1 VRGSGRTARG
11 AGGRDALPPGPRMP
25 RALQAVGWAKR
36 PYPFMKRCQERF
48 GDVFTLRILHSG
60 TWVFLCDPEDVK
72 RIFTA
77 PPGTLGVAL
86 ANPLL
91 EPVLG
96 PRSVMLLEEPAH
108 MTRRRLMLPPFHGK
122 RTGAD
127 AEMMAEATR
136 QEIARWPLGEPFE
149 LWPHMQAITQEVI
162 MRSVFGSGDEARLGR
177 LRKLLHELTR
187 ALNEPRRL
195 SMAAALGPRW
205 LAREAGFHAAMAPV
219 EEALLEEVDRRRR
232 EGENGHKDIVSI
244 LIDARY
250 EDGSA
255 MSERDLRDELMTLL
269 TDGPT
274 SSSLAWVFERLLRHP
289 EKLARLQKE
298 VLAENA
304 ADGPISGDIGLES
317 AHRQGEYMDAV
328 VKETLR
334 LCPPVPVVVRRLL
347 KPMEL
352 GGCKLPAGTTVAPC
366 VYLIHRNEEIYPQP
380 RHFLPERFLEKPPG
394 TYTWIPFGGG
404 TRRCLA
410 ASYAELEM
418 KRVLRTVLSEVELRP
433 ADSDSEHA
441 RRSAISFSPDKRGRV
456 VAEPR
461 TPTPAPDTAEPWQPS
476 PICS

>member
-1 VRGSGRTARG
+1 VKAVGRTADR
-11 AGGRDALPPGPRMP
+11 AGGRDGLPPGPRMP
-25 RALQAVGWAKR
+25 RWLQAIGWAKR
-36 PYPFMKRCQERF
+36 PYPFMKHCQERY
-48 GDVFTLRILHSG
+48 GDLFTLRILHSG
-60 TWVFLCDPEDVK
+60 TWVFLCDPDDVK
-72 RIFTA
+72 KVFTA
-77 PPGTLGVAL
+77 PAGTLGVAL

-96 PRSVMLLEEPAH
+96 PRSVMLMEEPAH

-122 RTGAD
+122 RMGTD
-127 AEMMAEATR
+127 AEMMAAATR
-136 QEIARWPLGEPFE
+136 EEIARWPRGEPFE

-162 MRSVFGSGDEARLGR
+162 MRSVFGSGDAARLDR
-177 LRKLLHELTR
+177 LRGLLHELTR

-205 LAREAGFHAAMAPV
+205 LSGESGFRAAMAPV

-232 EGENGHKDIVSI
+232 AGENGHKDIVSI

-255 MSERDLRDELMTLL
+255 MSKRDLRDELMTLL

-289 EKLARLQKE
+289 EKLARLQAE
-298 VLAENA
+298 VVA
-304 ADGPISGDIGLES
+304 
-317 AHRQGEYMDAV
+317 GEEDAYMDAV
-328 VKETLR
+328 VQETLR

-352 GGCKLPAGTTVAPC
+352 GGYELPAGTTVAPC
-366 VYLIHRNEEIYPQP
+366 VYLIHRNEELYPQP
-380 RHFLPERFLEKPPG
+380 RHFLPERFLEQPPG

-410 ASYAELEM
+410 ASYAEMEM
-418 KRVLRTVLSEVELRP
+418 KRVLRTVLGEVELRP

-456 VAEPR
+456 VAEPC
-461 TPTPAPDTAEPWQPS
+461 TPAPAPTATEPWQPS
-476 PICS
+476 PIYS